1 MFLCATVIA
10 PKLLLSRSSSVCDTL
25 VLLSKQKSEPA
36 IHHEDSTLCIREFY
50 YSGILTSAQ
59 LARLAAAILL
69 LKSLNAVYNL
79 RK

>member
-10 PKLLLSRSSSVCDTL
+10 QKLLLSRSSSVCDRL
-25 VLLSKQKSEPA
+25 VLLYKQKSAPT
-36 IHHEDSTLCIREFY
+36 IHHEDATLCIGEFY
-50 YSGILTSAQ
+50 YPYILTSAQ

-69 LKSLNAVYNL
+69 LKSFNAVYNL